1 MPGFVVSEQQQVMCK
16 AAFWGAITAAV
27 HERILPGERASIPG
41 RRLRAGLVGH
51 GRRLRVGQAVHGGQ
65 LRARRPG
72 EREAPA
78 AHTLTEALLPTTCVV
93 VNKPPGLKHFPT
105 TGATPRLAESR
116 SRLPRNRRRSL
127 PLPGPLPGFMALRL
141 RRDRKAQ
148 APGGGLLLSRFHA
161 VAGEPRLRR
170 QVSVRASA
178 ERKKQPA
185 VRGVSHRSRP
195 PDVTGNERTRLPF
208 SGIAASTRKDID
220 PGKP

>member
-1 MPGFVVSEQQQVMCK
+1 M
-16 AAFWGAITAAV
+16 GAEAV
-27 HERILPGERASIPG
+27 
-41 RRLRAGLVGH
+41 H
-51 GRRLRVGQAVHGGQ
+51 GRRLRVEVSVHERRLRVGQ
-65 LRARRPG
+65 PG

-105 TGATPRLAESR
+105 TGATPRLSESR

-127 PLPGPLPGFMALRL
+127 PLPRPLPGFMALRL
-141 RRDRKAQ
+141 RRDRKAQEAPAVLCQPQ

-195 PDVTGNERTRLPF
+195 PDVTARAPAF

>member
-1 MPGFVVSEQQQVMCK
+1 M
-16 AAFWGAITAAV
+16 GAEAV
-27 HERILPGERASIPG
+27 
-41 RRLRAGLVGH
+41 H
-51 GRRLRVGQAVHGGQ
+51 GRRLRVEVSVHERR
-65 LRARRPG
+65 LRVRQPG

-78 AHTLTEALLPTTCVV
+78 AHTLTEALLPTTCAV

-105 TGATPRLAESR
+105 TGATPRLSESR

-127 PLPGPLPGFMALRL
+127 PLPGPLPGFIALRL

-195 PDVTGNERTRLPF
+195 LDLRMSLHAPPPFQALRLRHGETLIRENPEYETF
-208 SGIAASTRKDID
+208 L
-220 PGKP
+220 

>member
-1 MPGFVVSEQQQVMCK
+1 MPGFVVSEQQQIMCK

-93 VNKPPGLKHFPT
+93 VNKPPALQHFPT
-105 TGATPRLAESR
+105 IGLRPTVRKSFTRTAKSPQEPPAPRTASR
-116 SRLPRNRRRSL
+116 I
-127 PLPGPLPGFMALRL
+127 
-141 RRDRKAQ
+141 
-148 APGGGLLLSRFHA
+148 H
-161 VAGEPRLRR
+161 
-170 QVSVRASA
+170 
-178 ERKKQPA
+178 
-185 VRGVSHRSRP
+185 
-195 PDVTGNERTRLPF
+195 
-208 SGIAASTRKDID
+208 GIAASTRQKSARSSGRPLPASS
-220 PGKP
+220 PGRRVASFAISRSRG